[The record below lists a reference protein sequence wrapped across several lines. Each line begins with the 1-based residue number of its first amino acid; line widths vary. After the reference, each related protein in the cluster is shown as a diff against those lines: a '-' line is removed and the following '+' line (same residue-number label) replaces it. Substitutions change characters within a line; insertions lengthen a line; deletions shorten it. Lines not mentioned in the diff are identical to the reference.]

1 MKFYYNLGLIYVIH
15 DCGLNIMVY
24 FKPGVF
30 MRMMY
35 YSVSD
40 RHNKKK
46 EIQVLLPGVEKY
58 YAQI

>member
-46 EIQVLLPGVEKY
+46 EIH
-58 YAQI
+58 